1 MGKGRKTLVLVIA
14 KLRKK
19 YTLKAL
25 LNYTKLAKSTYY
37 DALKKLSRE
46 DKYKGL
52 KTLIHN
58 ICNKNHGRYGYRRV
72 TMHLHKQGI
81 KINHKVVMR
90 LMKEENLTCK
100 VRAKKYKSYRGQE
113 GKIAKNILN
122 RNFKAEKPNEKWATD
137 VTEFAL
143 CNEKIY
149 LSPIIDLY
157 NGEIISYK
165 ISKRPILKQVLD
177 MVEDATKKIKETKGI
192 ILHSDQGWQ
201 YQNKRYQ
208 KLLKEKGII
217 QSMSRKGNCLDN
229 AVIENFF
236 GLLKSELFYLKKFKS
251 VEDFIKELLE
261 EQDEAIEIQRNE
273 LAEHFNCVPS
283 QINYVIS
290 TRFKPSQGYYVES
303 KRGGGGHITIKK
315 VNNSKEDYI
324 MHIINNVG
332 KELTANE
339 VDILISDFLS
349 YDIINK
355 KEARLLKVATSDN
368 VLQLQKDLKDKVRAR
383 IFKNML
389 LNLE

>member
-1 MGKGRKTLVLVIA
+1 MTKYSNEFKVKAIKMVLKGNSISHVAKILNMPDIAPLCRWISHYEHGGIPQLLHKNRKYTPIFKQKVIEYKWLHHLSLNQTAAKFSIPNTGTISTWEKLYHSYGFSGLLAKKRGRPSMKKSKSKNKVNKPKKRTFLCWKIGTRSLSIKDGKWPIKKVACLNEAMGKGRKTLVLVIA

-72 TMHLHKQGI
+72 TMQLHKQGI

-177 MVEDATKKIKETKGI
+177 MVEDATRKIKETKGI

-201 YQNKRYQ
+201 YQNR
-208 KLLKEKGII
+208 GI
-217 QSMSRKGNCLDN
+217 R
-229 AVIENFF
+229 
-236 GLLKSELFYLKKFKS
+236 
-251 VEDFIKELLE
+251 
-261 EQDEAIEIQRNE
+261 
-273 LAEHFNCVPS
+273 
-283 QINYVIS
+283 
-290 TRFKPSQGYYVES
+290 GY
-303 KRGGGGHITIKK
+303 
-315 VNNSKEDYI
+315 
-324 MHIINNVG
+324 
-332 KELTANE
+332 
-339 VDILISDFLS
+339 
-349 YDIINK
+349 
-355 KEARLLKVATSDN
+355 
-368 VLQLQKDLKDKVRAR
+368 
-383 IFKNML
+383 
-389 LNLE
+389 

>member
-1 MGKGRKTLVLVIA
+1 MACLNEAMGKGRKTLVLVIA

-37 DALKKLSRE
+37 DVLKKLSKE

-72 TMHLHKQGI
+72 TIELHKQGI

-113 GKIAKNILN
+113 GKITKNILN

-137 VTEFAL
+137 VIEFAL
-143 CNEKIY
+143 CN
-149 LSPIIDLY
+149 
-157 NGEIISYK
+157 
-165 ISKRPILKQVLD
+165 R
-177 MVEDATKKIKETKGI
+177 KIKEAKGI

-208 KLLKEKGII
+208 RLLKEKGII

-251 VEDFIKELLE
+251 VEDFIKELKSYIKYYNTKRIKIKLKGLSPVE
-261 EQDEAIEIQRNE
+261 YRTK
-273 LAEHFNCVPS
+273 S
-283 QINYVIS
+283 Q
-290 TRFKPSQGYYVES
+290 
-303 KRGGGGHITIKK
+303 
-315 VNNSKEDYI
+315 
-324 MHIINNVG
+324 
-332 KELTANE
+332 
-339 VDILISDFLS
+339 LI
-349 YDIINK
+349 
-355 KEARLLKVATSDN
+355 A
-368 VLQLQKDLKDKVRAR
+368 
-383 IFKNML
+383 
-389 LNLE
+389 

>member
-72 TMHLHKQGI
+72 TMQLHKQGI

-137 VTEFAL
+137 VIEFAL
-143 CNEKIY
+143 CN
-149 LSPIIDLY
+149 
-157 NGEIISYK
+157 
-165 ISKRPILKQVLD
+165 R
-177 MVEDATKKIKETKGI
+177 KIKEAKGI

-208 KLLKEKGII
+208 RLLKEKGII

-251 VEDFIKELLE
+251 VEDFIKELKSYIKYYNTKRIKIKLKGLSPVE
-261 EQDEAIEIQRNE
+261 YRTK
-273 LAEHFNCVPS
+273 S
-283 QINYVIS
+283 Q
-290 TRFKPSQGYYVES
+290 
-303 KRGGGGHITIKK
+303 
-315 VNNSKEDYI
+315 
-324 MHIINNVG
+324 
-332 KELTANE
+332 L
-339 VDILISDFLS
+339 
-349 YDIINK
+349 
-355 KEARLLKVATSDN
+355 VA
-368 VLQLQKDLKDKVRAR
+368 
-383 IFKNML
+383 
-389 LNLE
+389 

>member
-37 DALKKLSRE
+37 DVLKKLSKE

-72 TMHLHKQGI
+72 TLQLHKQGI
-81 KINHKVVMR
+81 KVNHKVVMR

-100 VRAKKYKSYRGQE
+100 IRAKKYKSYRGQE

-122 RNFKAEKPNEKWATD
+122 RNFKA
-137 VTEFAL
+137 
-143 CNEKIY
+143 
-149 LSPIIDLY
+149 
-157 NGEIISYK
+157 
-165 ISKRPILKQVLD
+165 SKLKQVLD
-177 MVEDATKKIKETKGI
+177 MVEDATRKIKETKGI

-201 YQNKRYQ
+201 YQNRRYQ
-208 KLLKEKGII
+208 ELLKEKGII

-251 VEDFIKELLE
+251 VEYFIKELKSYIKYYNTKRIKIKLKGLSPVE
-261 EQDEAIEIQRNE
+261 YRTK
-273 LAEHFNCVPS
+273 S
-283 QINYVIS
+283 Q
-290 TRFKPSQGYYVES
+290 
-303 KRGGGGHITIKK
+303 
-315 VNNSKEDYI
+315 
-324 MHIINNVG
+324 
-332 KELTANE
+332 
-339 VDILISDFLS
+339 LI
-349 YDIINK
+349 
-355 KEARLLKVATSDN
+355 A
-368 VLQLQKDLKDKVRAR
+368 
-383 IFKNML
+383 
-389 LNLE
+389 

>member
-1 MGKGRKTLVLVIA
+1 MACLNEAMGKGRKTLVLVIA

-72 TMHLHKQGI
+72 TMQMHKQGI
-81 KINHKVVMR
+81 KINHKV
-90 LMKEENLTCK
+90 
-100 VRAKKYKSYRGQE
+100 AKKYKSYRGQE

-177 MVEDATKKIKETKGI
+177 MVEDATRKIKETKGI

-201 YQNKRYQ
+201 YQNKKYQ

-251 VEDFIKELLE
+251 VEDFIKELKSY
-261 EQDEAIEIQRNE
+261 I
-273 LAEHFNCVPS
+273 
-283 QINYVIS
+283 
-290 TRFKPSQGYYVES
+290 KYYNTKRIKIKLKGLSPVEY
-303 KRGGGGHITIKK
+303 R
-315 VNNSKEDYI
+315 
-324 MHIINNVG
+324 
-332 KELTANE
+332 
-339 VDILISDFLS
+339 
-349 YDIINK
+349 
-355 KEARLLKVATSDN
+355 
-368 VLQLQKDLKDKVRAR
+368 KDLV
-383 IFKNML
+383 L
-389 LNLE
+389 

>member
-72 TMHLHKQGI
+72 TMQLHKQGI

-149 LSPIIDLY
+149 LSPIID
-157 NGEIISYK
+157 
-165 ISKRPILKQVLD
+165 
-177 MVEDATKKIKETKGI
+177 MVEDATRKIKGTKGI
-192 ILHSDQGWQ
+192 TLHSDQGWQ
-201 YQNKRYQ
+201 YQNKKYQ

-251 VEDFIKELLE
+251 VEDFIKELKSYIKYYNTKRIKIKLKGLSPVE
-261 EQDEAIEIQRNE
+261 YRTK
-273 LAEHFNCVPS
+273 S
-283 QINYVIS
+283 Q
-290 TRFKPSQGYYVES
+290 
-303 KRGGGGHITIKK
+303 
-315 VNNSKEDYI
+315 
-324 MHIINNVG
+324 
-332 KELTANE
+332 L
-339 VDILISDFLS
+339 
-349 YDIINK
+349 
-355 KEARLLKVATSDN
+355 VA
-368 VLQLQKDLKDKVRAR
+368 
-383 IFKNML
+383 
-389 LNLE
+389 

>member
-1 MGKGRKTLVLVIA
+1 MACLNEAMGKGRKTLVLVIA

-72 TMHLHKQGI
+72 TMQLHKQGI

-113 GKIAKNILN
+113 GKITKNILN

-137 VTEFAL
+137 VIEFAL
-143 CNEKIY
+143 CN
-149 LSPIIDLY
+149 
-157 NGEIISYK
+157 
-165 ISKRPILKQVLD
+165 R
-177 MVEDATKKIKETKGI
+177 KIKEAKGI

-208 KLLKEKGII
+208 RLLKEKGII

-251 VEDFIKELLE
+251 VEDFIKELKSY
-261 EQDEAIEIQRNE
+261 I
-273 LAEHFNCVPS
+273 
-283 QINYVIS
+283 
-290 TRFKPSQGYYVES
+290 KYY
-303 KRGGGGHITIKK
+303 
-315 VNNSKEDYI
+315 
-324 MHIINNVG
+324 
-332 KELTANE
+332 
-339 VDILISDFLS
+339 
-349 YDIINK
+349 NK
-355 KEARLLKVATSDN
+355 N
-368 VLQLQKDLKDKVRAR
+368 G
-383 IFKNML
+383 
-389 LNLE
+389 

>member
-58 ICNKNHGRYGYRRV
+58 ICNKNHRRYGYRRV
-72 TMHLHKQGI
+72 TMQLHKQGI

-143 CNEKIY
+143 CNR
-149 LSPIIDLY
+149 
-157 NGEIISYK
+157 N
-165 ISKRPILKQVLD
+165 
-177 MVEDATKKIKETKGI
+177 IKEAKGI

-208 KLLKEKGII
+208 RLLKEKGII

-236 GLLKSELFYLKKFKS
+236 GLLKSELFY
-251 VEDFIKELLE
+251 
-261 EQDEAIEIQRNE
+261 
-273 LAEHFNCVPS
+273 
-283 QINYVIS
+283 
-290 TRFKPSQGYYVES
+290 
-303 KRGGGGHITIKK
+303 
-315 VNNSKEDYI
+315 
-324 MHIINNVG
+324 
-332 KELTANE
+332 
-339 VDILISDFLS
+339 
-349 YDIINK
+349 
-355 KEARLLKVATSDN
+355 
-368 VLQLQKDLKDKVRAR
+368 
-383 IFKNML
+383 
-389 LNLE
+389 

>member
-1 MGKGRKTLVLVIA
+1 MACLNEAMGKGRKTLVLVIA

-72 TMHLHKQGI
+72 TMQLHKQGI

-177 MVEDATKKIKETKGI
+177 MVEDATRKIKETKGI

-236 GLLKSELFYLKKFKS
+236 GLLKSELFYLKKFKF
-251 VEDFIKELLE
+251 VEDFIKELKSY
-261 EQDEAIEIQRNE
+261 I
-273 LAEHFNCVPS
+273 
-283 QINYVIS
+283 
-290 TRFKPSQGYYVES
+290 KYYNTKRIKIKLKGLSPVEY
-303 KRGGGGHITIKK
+303 RIKFQ
-315 VNNSKEDYI
+315 
-324 MHIINNVG
+324 
-332 KELTANE
+332 L
-339 VDILISDFLS
+339 
-349 YDIINK
+349 
-355 KEARLLKVATSDN
+355 VA
-368 VLQLQKDLKDKVRAR
+368 
-383 IFKNML
+383 
-389 LNLE
+389 

>member
-1 MGKGRKTLVLVIA
+1 MACLNEAMGKGRKTLVLVIA

-72 TMHLHKQGI
+72 TMQMHKQGI
-81 KINHKVVMR
+81 KINHKKVVMR

-137 VTEFAL
+137 VIEFAL
-143 CNEKIY
+143 CN
-149 LSPIIDLY
+149 
-157 NGEIISYK
+157 
-165 ISKRPILKQVLD
+165 R
-177 MVEDATKKIKETKGI
+177 KIKEAKGI

-208 KLLKEKGII
+208 RLLKEKGII

-236 GLLKSELFYLKKFKS
+236 GLLKSELFYLKKFKF
-251 VEDFIKELLE
+251 VEDFIKELKSYIKYYNTKRIKIKLKGLSPVE
-261 EQDEAIEIQRNE
+261 YRTK
-273 LAEHFNCVPS
+273 S
-283 QINYVIS
+283 Q
-290 TRFKPSQGYYVES
+290 
-303 KRGGGGHITIKK
+303 
-315 VNNSKEDYI
+315 
-324 MHIINNVG
+324 
-332 KELTANE
+332 L
-339 VDILISDFLS
+339 
-349 YDIINK
+349 
-355 KEARLLKVATSDN
+355 VA
-368 VLQLQKDLKDKVRAR
+368 
-383 IFKNML
+383 
-389 LNLE
+389 